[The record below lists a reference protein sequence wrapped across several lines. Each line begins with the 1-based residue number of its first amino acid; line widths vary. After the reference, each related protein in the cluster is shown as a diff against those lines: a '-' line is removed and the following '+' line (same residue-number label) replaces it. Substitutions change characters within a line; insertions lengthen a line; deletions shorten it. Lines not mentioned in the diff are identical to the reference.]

1 MYRRNNM
8 EEVVLEETKV
18 WECASDAC
26 KGWIRDN
33 FTSNDEH
40 KCPLCGSEMI
50 AGTKCFKPLIIQD
63 TIKLTKAQVHGTC
76 AFLLAGCLPLFL
88 YV

>member
-8 EEVVLEETKV
+8 EEVIPEETKV
-18 WECASDAC
+18 WECISDDC

-40 KCPLCGSEMI
+40 ICPLCGSEMK
-50 AGTKCFKPLIIQD
+50 AGS
-63 TIKLTKAQVHGTC
+63 GM
-76 AFLLAGCLPLFL
+76 LPAINNPKHSS
-88 YV
+88 

>member
-8 EEVVLEETKV
+8 EEIVLEEIKV
-18 WECASDAC
+18 WECVSEDC

-40 KCPLCGSEMI
+40 MCPLCGSEMQT
-50 AGTKCFKPLIIQD
+50 GTRMLQAINNPRH
-63 TIKLTKAQVHGTC
+63 T
-76 AFLLAGCLPLFL
+76 
-88 YV
+88 

>member
-18 WECASDAC
+18 WECASDTC

-40 KCPLCGSEMI
+40 KCPLCGSKMN
-50 AGTKCFKPLIIQD
+50 AGTRMLQAINNPR
-63 TIKLTKAQVHGTC
+63 H
-76 AFLLAGCLPLFL
+76 
-88 YV
+88 Y